1 MELSVNTNVASIHAL
16 STLLE
21 TNENLFQ
28 AQRRV
33 TSGLRVEGP
42 QDNPASYSIAARM
55 LSDVAGFEAV
65 KIGLGLADAAVGAA
79 ITAGEAIKDLLIEMK
94 AKAIQAQ
101 SDTLEDDDRTALDDE
116 VKTLQTQIDSIVAS
130 AAFNGTNLIE
140 KGAADLSVLADPDG
154 NGKIDVAA
162 QSLDRVSLGL
172 VDDSGDESVEKVDLK
187 TGADEAEA
195 SAALIET
202 AINTVTNALARFGN
216 AAKQLDVQYDFIEG
230 LMDQTNIGVGSL
242 VDADMALES
251 ALLESMQIKQEL
263 AVQSLGIANASPQI
277 LLSLYDYDLPSMR

>member
-140 KGAADLSVLADPDG
+140 KDAADLSVLADPDG